1 MARFPRR
8 TSPPTARRPA
18 SPPKPSLSL
27 KLLACA
33 ISISPFLFDHSA
45 TELLHPLFSSAPT
58 HSLATNVSFY
68 STLAV
73 IFLAQK
79 AFTTSSWSGRTYWLI
94 IGIWKIVSEGL
105 IKSNGDRLLS
115 LGLDKGVLAGRLM
128 LEAIPLLA
136 TANWIWDQQSCRDVR
151 QTSALGPVGSADSS
165 FLEKQRSQ
173 FLPKWFIPLSWLV
186 SIAPKPQ
193 LVATNL
199 FSKVPSCYI
208 VSDRFRSPSKT
219 RKR

>member
-8 TSPPTARRPA
+8 SSPPTARRPA

-33 ISISPFLFDHSA
+33 ISISPLLFEHSA

-58 HSLATNVSFY
+58 HSLATNVPFY

-73 IFLAQK
+73 IFLAQR
-79 AFTTSSWSGRTYWLI
+79 AFTSSRWIWRVYWLI

-105 IKSNGDRLLS
+105 IRSNGERLLS

-136 TANWIWDQQSCRDVR
+136 TAKWILDQRSCRDVR
-151 QTSALGPVGSADSS
+151 QTPTLRACGIG
-165 FLEKQRSQ
+165 
-173 FLPKWFIPLSWLV
+173 
-186 SIAPKPQ
+186 
-193 LVATNL
+193 
-199 FSKVPSCYI
+199 
-208 VSDRFRSPSKT
+208 
-219 RKR
+219 